1 MGYAVLAAIV
11 AELASIAIVS
21 DLVGWLWTMAALAG
35 AVVLG
40 MSVLSGRGVAVM
52 GAARSSM
59 QAGEPVGAV
68 MADGALVALAGVLL
82 VIPGFVTDVVAL
94 ALLLPPVR
102 VLVRRRASRW
112 FEHKLVMVG
121 GPGMGGFGRDRSGA
135 SDPSDG
141 FIDVEGS
148 EVRVP
153 DDDEGRAERGS
164 RSRRE
169 LP

>member
-1 MGYAVLAAIV
+1 VGYVVLAAIV

-21 DLVGWLWTMAALAG
+21 DLVGWLWTMAGLGG
-35 AVVLG
+35 AFVLG

-52 GAARSSM
+52 GRARAAV

-82 VIPGFVTDVVAL
+82 MIPGFVTDVVAL
-94 ALLLPPVR
+94 ALLVPPVR
-102 VLVRRRASRW
+102 VLLRKRASRW
-112 FEHKLVMVG
+112 FEARMVMVG
-121 GPGMGGFGRDRSGA
+121 GPGMGMGA
-135 SDPSDG
+135 GGGSVRDG

-148 EVRVP
+148 EVR
-153 DDDEGRAERGS
+153 DDDAERGS
-164 RSRRE
+164 RSRLE